1 MGTAANE
8 GGRAKWTNH
17 NVQFRDNNEG
27 IQPLHQRRLGR
38 HCVARSGRHGG
49 ECPVATT
56 LRVPKPPPLAD
67 CPAADRSSRHRRRR
81 HHAQAAGLPEPP
93 PDEPGIDCGTAA
105 RRHRHQRRADTTRHP
120 GMAQPGGPQDPLAI
134 AAANGD
140 PKAQEALWAQ
150 RLARATE
157 VLDHYREH
165 TKYPFDSR
173 PAREHADQMY
183 PNQPVREEGR
193 LVNPGQKPAPNVR
206 IVSSQERIYVAG
218 NETVR
223 VHRQRS

>member
-1 MGTAANE
+1 MPSSDSAARP
-8 GGRAKWTNH
+8 RA
-17 NVQFRDNNEG
+17 
-27 IQPLHQRRLGR
+27 PRRWLI
-38 HCVARSGRHGG
+38 ALLLI
-49 ECPVATT
+49 A
-56 LRVPKPPPLAD
+56 
-67 CPAADRSSRHRRRR
+67 
-81 HHAQAAGLPEPP
+81 AAGIGGGVITLKRLAFPEPP
-93 PDEPGIDCGTAA
+93 QTSPASIAALPPGVTAINGA
-105 RRHRHQRRADTTRHP
+105 QIQPRHP
-120 GMAQPGGPQDPLAI
+120 GMAQPGGPQDPLAM

-206 IVSSQERIYVAG
+206 IRHRLGVAATG
-218 NETVR
+218 HARGRT
-223 VHRQRS
+223 